1 MKSLYLTFFKE
12 YCRDLQGI
20 GSVVPD
26 SRVCL
31 TNLLKGVP
39 FDSANVILEYG
50 GATGSMTR
58 EIIKRKEPATTFVCF
73 EKNGRF
79 FNRLKDTIQATNFYL
94 VHDDALRSRQ
104 ILASELGLTGGKVDC
119 IVSTLPC
126 SCLNFEDLI
135 EQSVL
140 PLLSD
145 RGIFI
150 QYMHLISLFKGFRL
164 DRVLKKYFGRIES
177 KLVFRNLPP
186 VVIYTCRKD
195 GGRMPDLSKI
205 N

>member
-12 YCRDLQGI
+12 YCRDYRGI

-31 TNLLKGVP
+31 NNLLKGVP

-58 EIIKRKEPATTFVCF
+58 EIIKRKEPTTTFVCF

-94 VHDDALRSRQ
+94 VHDDVLRSRQ

-126 SCLNFEDLI
+126 SCLNFEELI

-145 RGIFI
+145 QGIFI
-150 QYMHLISLFKGFRL
+150 QYMQLISLFKGFRL
-164 DRVLKKYFGRIES
+164 DRVLKKYFHRIDS

-195 GGRMPDLSKI
+195 GGRMPDPGKI